1 MVTGNNIAGASVTT
15 DYPGVSI
22 EDVVS
27 LDSPNYL
34 FVYMNIAAAKAGNMQ
49 LTFRKEGSRLAGQ
62 VLDEKNAFWVFSE
75 MTPDQFHWEN
85 IRVRDDGTKELVC
98 EIFGKRIG

>member
-1 MVTGNNIAGASVTT
+1 
-15 DYPGVSI
+15 
-22 EDVVS
+22 
-27 LDSPNYL
+27 
-34 FVYMNIAAAKAGNMQ
+34 MQ
-49 LTFRKEGSRLAGQ
+49 GRYSMK
-62 VLDEKNAFWVFSE
+62 KNAFWVFSE